1 MSLQQL
7 KSNLDTLA
15 PNTYH
20 KDGKWYNVQSGV
32 FDLDFDSV
40 EGVFD
45 YYSRWS
51 QVGKEYRPNYA
62 FLDGMLA
69 KTATD
74 SAEFPT
80 DYPSAHFVKK
90 WLCNADLSA
99 KANKG
104 HRISYVVNISATPAV
119 LQVYAKNDSVTK
131 CTLDANK
138 YVDTSLNKVVYK
150 ATYANGTTSSVD
162 IWTNDINEE
171 LVVYKALNCSLGAR
185 TVVW

>member
-1 MSLQQL
+1 MSLSRLQE
-7 KSNLDTLA
+7 NLDTLA
-15 PNTYH
+15 PNTYN
-20 KDGKWYNVQSGV
+20 KDGKWYNVQTGV
-32 FDLDFDSV
+32 FDLQFDSV

-45 YYSRWS
+45 YYSQWS
-51 QVGKEYRPNYA
+51 LVGKVYTRNYA
-62 FLDGMLA
+62 FLDGMIA

-80 DYPSAHFVKK
+80 DTPSAHIVKK
-90 WLCNADLSA
+90 WLCNAKLQA
-99 KANKG
+99 TANTG

-131 CTLDANK
+131 CSLDANK

-150 ATYANGTTSSVD
+150 ATYANGTTSSID
-162 IWTNDINEE
+162 IWTDDINEE
-171 LVVYKALNCSLGAR
+171 LVVYNALNCSLGAR

>member
-7 KSNLDTLA
+7 KTNLDTLA

-20 KDGKWYNVQSGV
+20 KDGKWYNVQTGV
-32 FDLDFDSV
+32 FDLQFDSV

-45 YYSRWS
+45 YYSQWS
-51 QVGKEYRPNYA
+51 QVGKVYTRNYA
-62 FLDGMLA
+62 FLDGMIA

-80 DYPSAHFVKK
+80 DCPSAHIVKK
-90 WLCNADLSA
+90 WLCNAKLQA
-99 KANKG
+99 TANNG

-131 CTLDANK
+131 CSLDANK

-150 ATYANGTTSSVD
+150 ATYANGTTSSID
-162 IWTNDINEE
+162 IWTDDIDEE
-171 LVVYKALNCSLGAR
+171 LVVYNALNCSLGAR

>member
-1 MSLQQL
+1 MSLSRLQQ
-7 KSNLDTLA
+7 NLDNLA
-15 PNTYH
+15 PNIYH

-32 FDLDFDSV
+32 FDLAFDSV

-45 YYSRWS
+45 YYSQWS
-51 QVGKEYRPNYA
+51 QVGKVYTRNYA
-62 FLDGMLA
+62 FLDGMIA

-80 DYPSAHFVKK
+80 DCPTSHIVKK
-90 WLCNADLSA
+90 WLCNKDLA
-99 KANKG
+99 KTNNG

-131 CTLDANK
+131 CSLDANK

-150 ATYANGTTSSVD
+150 ATYANGTTSSID
-162 IWTNDINEE
+162 IWTDDINEE
-171 LVVYKALNCSLGAR
+171 LVVYNALNCSLGAR
-185 TVVW
+185 TLVW